1 MQFTLKE
8 LEDISLRARC
18 QTNFHM
24 SMSNMVWYNL
34 AVAADYARL
43 YLLDQQKE
51 TPLSADEQK
60 VYYID
65 IDRLTEEEREAYLKR
80 RQQRDYMARMK
91 NAIRD
96 KDD

>member
-1 MQFTLKE
+1 MQFTVKE

-24 SMSNMVWYNL
+24 SMSNMAWYNL

-43 YLLDQQKE
+43 LLQEQQKE
-51 TPLSADEQK
+51 TPLSADDNK

-65 IDRLTEEEREAYLKR
+65 VDRLTEEEREAYLKR
-80 RQQRDYMARMK
+80 RQHQDYMARIK

>member
-1 MQFTLKE
+1 MEFSIKE

-34 AVAADYARL
+34 AMAADHARL
-43 YLLDQQKE
+43 YLLERQNGSPPVDDNK
-51 TPLSADEQK
+51 L
-60 VYYID
+60 YYID
-65 IDRLTEEEREAYLKR
+65 VDRLTDEEREAYLKR
-80 RQQRDYMARMK
+80 RQHRDYMARIK
-91 NAIRD
+91 DAIRD

>member
-1 MQFTLKE
+1 
-8 LEDISLRARC
+8 
-18 QTNFHM
+18 M

-34 AVAADYARL
+34 AMAADHARL
-43 YLLDQQKE
+43 HLLERQNGSPPVD
-51 TPLSADEQK
+51 DNK

-65 IDRLTEEEREAYLKR
+65 VDRLTDEEREAYLKR
-80 RQQRDYMARMK
+80 RELQDYLSRMK